1 MRKISIFSLI
11 LSLIFAIFFGIS
23 SVFAQKSNGS
33 AFDHFGQ
40 KNSPKVQY
48 CNDGHCTLKEGVND
62 GSEALGN
69 NITTK
74 PVSEYAQDV
83 VIYLMTFV
91 TIIGV
96 IYVIWSGFRIMIS
109 AGDEDTV
116 ANSRKTILYVAI
128 GIIVMWLAYSIVN
141 FVIKFLEDTRTGY
154 NPREKT
160 HFAFNLVPTAHAQA
174 YTESDQGTFNEYKYR
189 VQVAAEELEAEL
201 RVNKKASA
209 SKISQLKSLVQQAF
223 DRLPDRNA
231 EAARINESNKRLVDM
246 YLDLASKEPDSQQ
259 AVGTAI
265 SQVATFV
272 SSAKIEAVQGSISA
286 NPTTG
291 NAPLVTS
298 FSAQNVVDPSGTIPP
313 NGNYI
318 WWIRE
323 NGGGRRE
330 LGRGPSL
337 TYEFS
342 QEGTYTVNLDVI
354 SASRNKKRYT
364 DVLPLST
371 SVNIQVQPKL
381 GEITLLVNGI
391 NVSNMSEM
399 KISPTIAAQ
408 GLIFDATASRAIGNG
423 RILETNWDFGNG
435 NTRKYNGRPGA
446 ERQIFATSG
455 DFPVKLTFKTN
466 DGQTFSKDIML
477 RIKDPAATIKVD
489 RTTANA
495 GEAISFTA
503 ETYFGNVRNV
513 EYLWTVQSNDTGKR
527 DTQSGNG
534 TSFNYTFKDIGS
546 YTVTLTA
553 KSPNGEIDSDSKT
566 ITIESREPIAT
577 LDAPKSLNSEQ
588 PNTFIFDA
596 SRSYDPDTNSR
607 QGLTYTWRLNGEL
620 IKLDELANTSTDQK
634 NSRGT
639 YTFDTT
645 GENTIQV
652 TVANK
657 HGKIGSAEQK
667 FNVTSI
673 LSGDMRIA
681 SQVAKVGDEVSFLA
695 ISKNAKFF
703 TWNMGDGS
711 PQTSGSAR
719 AVTHKFKTTGIYN
732 VSVTLQGESANDTTT
747 ITRKVYI
754 TDMDSPLAIINFTNS
769 SNSVVMESG
778 VCDGKDAYI
787 LNRGEST
794 TLNGGNSVNV
804 DGTTTNL
811 DYTWRFMGKVSTLS
825 TISENFKDLGC
836 FPISLTV
843 KSKTNGASHTTT
855 EYIKLNNQPPQLT
868 NITTTIDA
876 SKKDSQKIIVKATA
890 NGANDPDGVVTS
902 YIWYYTTESDNEP
915 QGLQITQS
923 PTMTFVLPNVTEK
936 YYFGVII
943 EDNDGMRVD
952 SKQILSSQTPLI
964 IDNENSNIHLPLIT
978 LHVPNKV
985 IKVGQNVTFSAE
997 AKTITGNNVTNK
1009 AQYAWDFDGDGRIDE
1024 KTSTPS
1030 VSHTFTKAGDY
1041 NLRVRVT
1048 NNGVTNT
1055 KYHTIHV
1062 RNELKASVQ
1071 GYKISDDKLFL
1082 LNTSQGVYDKAKWTI
1097 GNYSSTQ
1104 LESVT
1109 LDVKDVPN
1117 ADADGKIGTLQIS
1130 SNDTDISNVDIIL
1143 KNIETIAPSE
1153 NGEIVYQ
1160 SFPKAENDVIT
1171 ISDPSQVVKLSL
1183 FGNTATAYAIDTD
1196 LDMDGTGDNMDGV
1209 TDNDI
1214 DNREHQSYQDGS
1226 LFTISDFSYARTR
1239 ERKIKITLYDGVTP
1253 TKTKTIKL
1261 LLDFIPE
1268 NSTTDN
1274 DFQNIDADKLT
1285 DFEKERLETLASM
1298 IRNLDDVDRII
1309 LMQEYNVLVENW
1321 MSPFE
1326 KAKKLVDLQLLV
1338 ESRNNIKQDTRD
1350 SFSKIIDELLIG
1362 DADTTNA
1369 ITVATTLIKNLLPPN
1384 SANYN
1389 TMVEKIDA
1397 IASHPTDRA
1406 TNKTLG
1412 EELLALIQ
1420 QEPSSNLSDE
1430 YKSMIHQQLQFILDQ
1445 GKISDTTPPT
1455 DTQKSSSGILST
1467 LGTVL
1472 WIFLGIIGV
1481 VVLVVLGLFIFY
1493 KIKSTDENLGFQDF
1507 IIDQFSGKKSED
1519 TTPIAIVTPTPSV
1532 ETILE
1537 ETKVEEVDPLKSY
1550 TPPSDIA
1557 MDDPLGASE
1566 AVAENISE
1574 NTDGGVPDWLK
1585 PAENTEIPENISE
1598 NNAPTENADAGGL
1611 PDWLKPATEANA
1623 ENPED
1628 ILSETPTPKTEGG
1641 LPDWLAAPTE
1651 NTEIAENPEKTEE
1664 IVEEKIAENPA
1675 NNPLDIDENF
1685 SYTSQKN
1692 ASESPLPDWLS
1703 GGNSEAENISENIS
1717 ETEISTPNESDNENN
1732 LPDWL
1737 KSGAENTAEN
1747 TAIEEENIDE
1757 NVDKNPPTE
1766 NAALPDWIVDQAKD
1780 LEATNE
1786 ENSFD
1791 ATEEIS
1797 ENPENN
1803 AENSEVVDIPDWI
1816 KNPPKTREDWLE
1828 NTEESEENTEN
1839 LNNETDDITKKFE
1852 EKIEKEIEQK
1862 PRKPKKSSS
1871 KAIKK
1876 SEKSAEQ
1883 SEDSQNS
1890 DESENPHDNIPEWL
1904 K

>member
-1 MRKISIFSLI
+1 
-11 LSLIFAIFFGIS
+11 
-23 SVFAQKSNGS
+23 
-33 AFDHFGQ
+33 
-40 KNSPKVQY
+40 
-48 CNDGHCTLKEGVND
+48 
-62 GSEALGN
+62 
-69 NITTK
+69 
-74 PVSEYAQDV
+74 
-83 VIYLMTFV
+83 
-91 TIIGV
+91 
-96 IYVIWSGFRIMIS
+96 
-109 AGDEDTV
+109 
-116 ANSRKTILYVAI
+116 
-128 GIIVMWLAYSIVN
+128 
-141 FVIKFLEDTRTGY
+141 
-154 NPREKT
+154 
-160 HFAFNLVPTAHAQA
+160 
-174 YTESDQGTFNEYKYR
+174 
-189 VQVAAEELEAEL
+189 
-201 RVNKKASA
+201 
-209 SKISQLKSLVQQAF
+209 
-223 DRLPDRNA
+223 
-231 EAARINESNKRLVDM
+231 
-246 YLDLASKEPDSQQ
+246 
-259 AVGTAI
+259 
-265 SQVATFV
+265 
-272 SSAKIEAVQGSISA
+272 
-286 NPTTG
+286 
-291 NAPLVTS
+291 
-298 FSAQNVVDPSGTIPP
+298 
-313 NGNYI
+313 
-318 WWIRE
+318 
-323 NGGGRRE
+323 
-330 LGRGPSL
+330 
-337 TYEFS
+337 
-342 QEGTYTVNLDVI
+342 
-354 SASRNKKRYT
+354 
-364 DVLPLST
+364 
-371 SVNIQVQPKL
+371 
-381 GEITLLVNGI
+381 
-391 NVSNMSEM
+391 
-399 KISPTIAAQ
+399 
-408 GLIFDATASRAIGNG
+408 
-423 RILETNWDFGNG
+423 
-435 NTRKYNGRPGA
+435 
-446 ERQIFATSG
+446 
-455 DFPVKLTFKTN
+455 
-466 DGQTFSKDIML
+466 
-477 RIKDPAATIKVD
+477 
-489 RTTANA
+489 
-495 GEAISFTA
+495 
-503 ETYFGNVRNV
+503 
-513 EYLWTVQSNDTGKR
+513 
-527 DTQSGNG
+527 
-534 TSFNYTFKDIGS
+534 
-546 YTVTLTA
+546 
-553 KSPNGEIDSDSKT
+553 
-566 ITIESREPIAT
+566 
-577 LDAPKSLNSEQ
+577 
-588 PNTFIFDA
+588 
-596 SRSYDPDTNSR
+596 
-607 QGLTYTWRLNGEL
+607 
-620 IKLDELANTSTDQK
+620 
-634 NSRGT
+634 
-639 YTFDTT
+639 
-645 GENTIQV
+645 
-652 TVANK
+652 
-657 HGKIGSAEQK
+657 
-667 FNVTSI
+667 
-673 LSGDMRIA
+673 
-681 SQVAKVGDEVSFLA
+681 
-695 ISKNAKFF
+695 
-703 TWNMGDGS
+703 
-711 PQTSGSAR
+711 
-719 AVTHKFKTTGIYN
+719 
-732 VSVTLQGESANDTTT
+732 
-747 ITRKVYI
+747 
-754 TDMDSPLAIINFTNS
+754 MDSPLAIINFTNS

-804 DGTTTNL
+804 DGTTANL

-952 SKQILSSQTPLI
+952 SKQILSSQAPLI

-1041 NLRVRVT
+1041 NFRVRVT

-1082 LNTSQGVYDKAKWTI
+1082 LNTSQGVYDKAKWSI
-1097 GNYSSTQ
+1097 GDYASTQ

-1130 SNDTDISNVDIIL
+1130 SNDTDISSADIIL
-1143 KNIETIAPSE
+1143 KNIETITPSE

-1171 ISDPSQVVKLSL
+1171 ISDPSQVVRLSL
-1183 FGNTATAYAIDTD
+1183 FGNKATAYAIDTD

-1268 NSTTDN
+1268 NTTTDN

-1298 IRNLDDVDRII
+1298 IRNLDDVDRIV

-1389 TMVEKIDA
+1389 AMVEKIDA
-1397 IASHPTDRA
+1397 IASHPTDRTA
-1406 TNKTLG
+1406 NKTLG

-1430 YKSMIHQQLQFILDQ
+1430 YKSMIRQQLQFILDQ
-1445 GKISDTTPPT
+1445 GKISDTTPPA
-1455 DTQKSSSGILST
+1455 DTQKSSSGILGT
-1467 LGTVL
+1467 LSTVL

-1481 VVLVVLGLFIFY
+1481 VVLVVFGLFIFY

-1507 IIDQFSGKKSED
+1507 IIDQFSSKKSED
-1519 TTPIAIVTPTPSV
+1519 TTPIAIVTPAPAV

-1537 ETKVEEVDPLKSY
+1537 EAKAEEIDPLKSY
-1550 TPPSDIA
+1550 TPPSDVA

-1566 AVAENISE
+1566 TAAENISE
-1574 NTDGGVPDWLK
+1574 NTEGNVPDWLK
-1585 PAENTEIPENISE
+1585 PAENTEIPENNTTTGNVE
-1598 NNAPTENADAGGL
+1598 TGGL
-1611 PDWLKPATEANA
+1611 PDWLKPTGNTNTENT
-1623 ENPED
+1623 ED
-1628 ILSETPTPKTEGG
+1628 ITSETEPAKTEGG
-1641 LPDWLAAPTE
+1641 LPDWLAAP
-1651 NTEIAENPEKTEE
+1651 AENAEISENSEE
-1664 IVEEKIAENPA
+1664 ITEEKIPETSE
-1675 NNPLDIDENF
+1675 NNPLDINKNF

-1692 ASESPLPDWLS
+1692 TDESPLPDWLNA
-1703 GGNSEAENISENIS
+1703 GNSESESISENT
-1717 ETEISTPNESDNENN
+1717 EDTEIPTPSENIDENN

-1737 KSGAENTAEN
+1737 NPNLDDATENSEILEESTTEN
-1747 TAIEEENIDE
+1747 SETNLATEKTAI
-1757 NVDKNPPTE
+1757 
-1766 NAALPDWIVDQAKD
+1766 PDWLVDQAKD

-1786 ENSFD
+1786 ENSFE
-1791 ATEEIS
+1791 ASEEIL
-1797 ENPENN
+1797 ENSENN
-1803 AENSEVVDIPDWI
+1803 AENSEAVDIPDWI
-1816 KNPPKTREDWLE
+1816 KNPPKTQEDWLE
-1828 NTEESEENTEN
+1828 NTEESEKTAENSNDEA
-1839 LNNETDDITKKFE
+1839 DDITKKFE
-1852 EKIEKEIEQK
+1852 EKVEKEIEQK
-1862 PRKPKKSSS
+1862 TRKPKKSSPKTS
-1871 KAIKK
+1871 KK
-1876 SEKSAEQ
+1876 SEKS
-1883 SEDSQNS
+1883 EDSSNS
-1890 DESENPHDNIPEWL
+1890 NESENSQDNIPEWL